1 MTRSIGGQGLNVA
14 GSLGRA
20 GFDLAGNI
28 LGKLAQRG
36 IPIVK
41 KAVKDPSAAAK
52 YAGSAALG
60 VTGLGLGIP
69 ALGNAY
75 NWVDE
80 YMLGGAAPFGVTPE
94 QVALNAASRNA
105 AADPAST
112 GGQQPPTQTGGGQG
126 GGAGQSGG
134 ASQGTVSPWTPFGQ
148 LASELAEARKD
159 EIALRRDQ
167 LDLFGRM
174 LSPEVQA
181 QLLQQE
187 VAAQQQLQAAA
198 AQQALAKSEERT
210 RREREIANIN
220 AWKARD
226 VAAMQRD
233 ALVSSSLANIAYAA
247 STPNASVLQAMNSN
261 VAAAAKQFLPGTAV
275 I

>member
-1 MTRSIGGQGLNVA
+1 MTRSVGQ
-14 GSLGRA
+14 A

-36 IPIVK
+36 VPILK
-41 KAVKDPSAAAK
+41 NAVKDPAAAAK
-52 YAGSAALG
+52 YVGGTALG

-112 GGQQPPTQTGGGQG
+112 GGQQPPTQTGGG
-126 GGAGQSGG
+126 AGQSGG
-134 ASQGTVSPWTPFGQ
+134 TDQGTASPWTPFGQ

-159 EIALRRDQ
+159 EIAFRRDQ

-226 VAAMQRD
+226 IAAMQRD

>member
-94 QVALNAASRNA
+94 EVALNAASRNA

-134 ASQGTVSPWTPFGQ
+134 ASQGTAPPWTPFDQ

-159 EIALRRDQ
+159 EIAFRRAQ

-174 LSPEVQA
+174 SSPEVRARIVQQDLAA
-181 QLLQQE
+181 QL
-187 VAAQQQLQAAA
+187 QLQEAA

>member
-1 MTRSIGGQGLNVA
+1 MTRSVGQ
-14 GSLGRA
+14 A

-36 IPIVK
+36 APILK
-41 KAVKDPSAAAK
+41 NAVKDPAAAAK
-52 YAGSAALG
+52 YVGGTALG

-80 YMLGGAAPFGVTPE
+80 YMLGGAAPFGVSPE

-134 ASQGTVSPWTPFGQ
+134 ASQGTAAPWTAF
-148 LASELAEARKD
+148 
-159 EIALRRDQ
+159 DQ
-167 LDLFGRM
+167 LPSVILEAQKINAALERDKLNLFERQ
-174 LSPEVQA
+174 LSPEVRARIIQQDLAA
-181 QLLQQE
+181 QL
-187 VAAQQQLQAAA
+187 QLQEAA

>member
-14 GSLGRA
+14 GSIGRA

-36 IPIVK
+36 VPILK
-41 KAVKDPSAAAK
+41 GAVKDPASAAK
-52 YAGSAALG
+52 YIGGTALG

-69 ALGNAY
+69 ALGSAY

-134 ASQGTVSPWTPFGQ
+134 TGQDTAVPKTFISDLIPYLQERGRSQD
-148 LASELAEARKD
+148 ELQREQF
-159 EIALRRDQ
+159 E
-167 LDLFGRM
+167 LFKTQ
-174 LSPEVQA
+174 LSPEARARIIQQDLAA
-181 QLLQQE
+181 QL
-187 VAAQQQLQAAA
+187 QLQEAA

-220 AWKARD
+220 AWKSRD
-226 VAAMQRD
+226 IAAMQRD

>member
-1 MTRSIGGQGLNVA
+1 MTRSVGQ
-14 GSLGRA
+14 A

-36 IPIVK
+36 VPILK
-41 KAVKDPSAAAK
+41 GAVKDPTSAAK
-52 YAGSAALG
+52 YIGGTALG

-80 YMLGGAAPFGVTPE
+80 YMLGGAAPFGVSPE

-105 AADPAST
+105 TADPAST

-134 ASQGTVSPWTPFGQ
+134 TGQDTASPWTPFEQ
-148 LASELAEARKD
+148 FPSILEKAITND
-159 EIALRRDQ
+159 YALRRDQ
-167 LDLFGRM
+167 FEYLKTQ
-174 LSPEVQA
+174 LSPEVRA
-181 QLLQQE
+181 QLIQQE
-187 VAAQQQLQAAA
+187 VAAQLQLQEAA